1 MNINALVHLNRQ
13 SRAPV
18 TTLFFEFMLFAY
30 SQIPVQRLHN
40 GVEAKILQGKTANL
54 LVISLMQV
62 AALTNLSLICGQKPL
77 YS

>member
-18 TTLFFEFMLFAY
+18 TTLFLKLY

-54 LVISLMQV
+54 LVITLMQV
-62 AALTNLSLICGQKPL
+62 VALTNLPLIFGQKPL
-77 YS
+77 YF